1 MKAIRYSAFLLLVAV
16 ATGCSSTF
24 YAFSEGYS
32 DDLYGTHDRTAIAR
46 YKQAEAEAEAARA
59 EAEARKAQWEAM
71 IAEAEAQAAQEDYE
85 QYDYSSVL
93 VDTYEGAYARR
104 LKGFRSLSYRMPSS
118 YYDLRYSPE
127 YQYLT
132 AYDPMN
138 YNIVVMGDEV
148 WVEPKYISSMF
159 GTWGSPGFSLTIGSG
174 GWYGGFYY
182 DWLWPS
188 NYYYSWWGYPRYSWW
203 DYNYYWYCGWPLY
216 GPMWPTH
223 GPHYPHHPGGGGGP
237 HHPDYP
243 HYANYRPAP
252 GGSTPAGVRPSSPYH
267 SPRGNYNYRG
277 GATLSGG
284 NNSNYRGTARPGS
297 QTTTTGREGNYR
309 TSKPASTAGSSGNTT
324 SRPSYTGPGS
334 SNYRSKEGN
343 SRREESYSP
352 FRNNS
357 SNSSSNNSSG
367 GNYRSNYNSGASS
380 SGSNYR
386 SSGSGGGNYRS
397 SGGGNYR
404 GR

>member
-1 MKAIRYSAFLLLVAV
+1 MASMKAIRYSAFLLLIAV

-24 YAFSEGYS
+24 YASTESYS

-46 YKQAEAEAEAARA
+46 YKQAEAEAARA
-59 EAEARKAQWEAM
+59 EAEARKAQWEALM
-71 IAEAEAQAAQEDYE
+71 AEAEAKAAQEEYE
-85 QYDYSSVL
+85 ELGYSGVL
-93 VDTYEGAYARR
+93 ADSYESAYARR
-104 LKGFRSLSYRMPSS
+104 LKGFRSLSYKMPSS

-132 AYDPMN
+132 VYDPMN

-182 DWLWPS
+182 DWLWPT
-188 NYYYSWWGYPRYSWW
+188 NYYYSWWGYPHYSWW

-216 GPMWPTH
+216 GPLWPAPIPPH
-223 GPHYPHHPGGGGGP
+223 GPHHPHYPGGGGGGP

-252 GGSTPAGVRPSSPYH
+252 GGSTPAGVRPSSPYG

-277 GATLSGG
+277 GATISNGNSGNYRGGARPGKTTTTSGG
-284 NNSNYRGTARPGS
+284 NYRGTKSGQS
-297 QTTTTGREGNYR
+297 V
-309 TSKPASTAGSSGNTT
+309 GSSSST

-343 SRREESYSP
+343 SRRQENDSP
-352 FRNNS
+352 YRNNNS
-357 SNSSSNNSSG
+357 SGSNYRSGSSYNSGSSSSG
-367 GNYRSNYNSGASS
+367 GNYRSSG
-380 SGSNYR
+380 
-386 SSGSGGGNYRS
+386 GSGGGNYRS